1 MFKKTSVAK
10 SCWVS
15 LLLIGGSLALNAQ
28 VVTASP
34 CPAGWTYEVDNGTCF
49 RAFTESDTWTP
60 PAGVTSI
67 SYLVVGGGGGG
78 AQGGASRPGGAGGQV
93 LTESNVSVN
102 GSAIT
107 ITVGTGGAPANTGGA
122 SRLQWTGTTITANG
136 GAAGGGPSGANGPSN
151 SFSGT
156 AVIYGSAGGA
166 GGGQAGGSGAG
177 RGADNYGGCGG
188 GLGGD
193 PNRGGGGGGGGVCN
207 FGFGDTPTTAGSGG
221 SGVVMIRYVGFGVS
235 SFSTSTGAFSNSS
248 SLSYSLSFSATIDAS
263 TLTAADFS
271 NSGTAT
277 GCVFSVSP
285 SSGTASSFTVSV
297 TGCSDGTVAP
307 TLASGSIT
315 TSAGASGPGASSTA
329 NSVTLDT
336 TPPSAPS
343 GVDLAVASDTGA
355 SDSDNNTNDTTPTL
369 SASGGTNGD
378 TMTISATNGTTTVSC
393 TYVIGSATNC
403 TLPTLTDGTWNIS
416 STLTDPA
423 GNTSTSSS
431 ALPIAIDG
439 TAPLAP
445 AGLDLLATS
454 DSGSSDSDNFT
465 GDNTPTLSAS
475 GGTNGDT
482 MTISAT
488 NGTTTVS
495 CTYVIGSATNCTL
508 PTLTD
513 GTWNIS
519 ATLTDPL
526 GNESAASSALPV
538 TIATSSPS
546 RSAPDLLATSD
557 NGASNSDNITN
568 DSTPEISIAGALAG
582 DVVTVSATNGTA
594 TLTCTYTVGAATSC
608 SLPTLSD
615 GTWTVSASVTDA
627 AGNTGPATGSLPITI
642 DATAPSNP
650 VAPDLA
656 TTSDNGGSQTD
667 NVTTDTTPTF
677 GMAGAN
683 DGDTITFTA
692 SDGKGNIRT
701 CSYVHST
708 TVSSCEI
715 LTLSAGTWTVEA
727 IVVDTAGNQSAKSP
741 PTTLVIGSQPA
752 SSPLPTT
759 GFKLPV
765 DLIALWMLTFGIGL
779 TVLHRSRKRL
789 QIGN

>member
-1 MFKKTSVAK
+1 
-10 SCWVS
+10 
-15 LLLIGGSLALNAQ
+15 
-28 VVTASP
+28 
-34 CPAGWTYEVDNGTCF
+34 
-49 RAFTESDTWTP
+49 
-60 PAGVTSI
+60 
-67 SYLVVGGGGGG
+67 
-78 AQGGASRPGGAGGQV
+78 
-93 LTESNVSVN
+93 
-102 GSAIT
+102 
-107 ITVGTGGAPANTGGA
+107 
-122 SRLQWTGTTITANG
+122 
-136 GAAGGGPSGANGPSN
+136 
-151 SFSGT
+151 
-156 AVIYGSAGGA
+156 
-166 GGGQAGGSGAG
+166 
-177 RGADNYGGCGG
+177 
-188 GLGGD
+188 
-193 PNRGGGGGGGGVCN
+193 
-207 FGFGDTPTTAGSGG
+207 
-221 SGVVMIRYVGFGVS
+221 
-235 SFSTSTGAFSNSS
+235 
-248 SLSYSLSFSATIDAS
+248 
-263 TLTAADFS
+263 
-271 NSGTAT
+271 
-277 GCVFSVSP
+277 
-285 SSGTASSFTVSV
+285 
-297 TGCSDGTVAP
+297 
-307 TLASGSIT
+307 
-315 TSAGASGPGASSTA
+315 
-329 NSVTLDT
+329 
-336 TPPSAPS
+336 
-343 GVDLAVASDTGA
+343 
-355 SDSDNNTNDTTPTL
+355 
-369 SASGGTNGD
+369 
-378 TMTISATNGTTTVSC
+378 MTISATNGTTTVSC
-393 TYVIGSATNC
+393 TYVIGAATNC

-416 STLTDPA
+416 S
-423 GNTSTSSS
+423 
-431 ALPIAIDG
+431 
-439 TAPLAP
+439 
-445 AGLDLLATS
+445 
-454 DSGSSDSDNFT
+454 
-465 GDNTPTLSAS
+465 
-475 GGTNGDT
+475 
-482 MTISAT
+482 
-488 NGTTTVS
+488 
-495 CTYVIGSATNCTL
+495 
-508 PTLTD
+508 
-513 GTWNIS
+513 
-519 ATLTDPL
+519 TLTDPL

>member
-1 MFKKTSVAK
+1 M
-10 SCWVS
+10 
-15 LLLIGGSLALNAQ
+15 
-28 VVTASP
+28 
-34 CPAGWTYEVDNGTCF
+34 
-49 RAFTESDTWTP
+49 
-60 PAGVTSI
+60 
-67 SYLVVGGGGGG
+67 
-78 AQGGASRPGGAGGQV
+78 
-93 LTESNVSVN
+93 
-102 GSAIT
+102 
-107 ITVGTGGAPANTGGA
+107 
-122 SRLQWTGTTITANG
+122 
-136 GAAGGGPSGANGPSN
+136 
-151 SFSGT
+151 
-156 AVIYGSAGGA
+156 
-166 GGGQAGGSGAG
+166 
-177 RGADNYGGCGG
+177 
-188 GLGGD
+188 
-193 PNRGGGGGGGGVCN
+193 
-207 FGFGDTPTTAGSGG
+207 
-221 SGVVMIRYVGFGVS
+221 
-235 SFSTSTGAFSNSS
+235 
-248 SLSYSLSFSATIDAS
+248 
-263 TLTAADFS
+263 
-271 NSGTAT
+271 
-277 GCVFSVSP
+277 
-285 SSGTASSFTVSV
+285 
-297 TGCSDGTVAP
+297 
-307 TLASGSIT
+307 
-315 TSAGASGPGASSTA
+315 
-329 NSVTLDT
+329 
-336 TPPSAPS
+336 
-343 GVDLAVASDTGA
+343 
-355 SDSDNNTNDTTPTL
+355 

-423 GNTSTSSS
+423 GNVSLASSG
-431 ALPIAIDG
+431 LPITIDTTGPQSLTPDVIASSDTGVSDADNVTNDSTPTITFTGQTTGDVITVNASNGVTTVSCGYTVGANTNCTLGALSDG
-439 TAPLAP
+439 TWTISASVTDAAGNTGTTQSLDISVDTAAPSAP
-445 AGLDLLATS
+445 SGVDLLAAS
-454 DSGSSDSDNFT
+454 DTGSSDTDNNT
-465 GDNTPTLSAS
+465 NDTTPTLSAS
-475 GGTNGDT
+475 GGNNGDT

-519 ATLTDPL
+519 STLSDPAGNISPSSTALPITIDGTAPAAPTGLDLLAASDTGSSDSDNNTNDTTPTLSASGGTNGDTMTISATNGTTTVSCTYVIGAATNCTLPTLTDGTWNISSTLTDPL

-692 SDGKGNIRT
+692 ADGKGNIRT

>member
-343 GVDLAVASDTGA
+343 GVDLADASDTGA

-393 TYVIGSATNC
+393 TYVIGAATNC

-416 STLTDPA
+416 S
-423 GNTSTSSS
+423 
-431 ALPIAIDG
+431 
-439 TAPLAP
+439 
-445 AGLDLLATS
+445 
-454 DSGSSDSDNFT
+454 
-465 GDNTPTLSAS
+465 
-475 GGTNGDT
+475 
-482 MTISAT
+482 
-488 NGTTTVS
+488 
-495 CTYVIGSATNCTL
+495 
-508 PTLTD
+508 
-513 GTWNIS
+513 
-519 ATLTDPL
+519 TLTDPL

-692 SDGKGNIRT
+692 ADGKGNIRT

>member
-1 MFKKTSVAK
+1 M
-10 SCWVS
+10 
-15 LLLIGGSLALNAQ
+15 
-28 VVTASP
+28 
-34 CPAGWTYEVDNGTCF
+34 D
-49 RAFTESDTWTP
+49 
-60 PAGVTSI
+60 
-67 SYLVVGGGGGG
+67 
-78 AQGGASRPGGAGGQV
+78 AGGCRQV
-93 LTESNVSVN
+93 TKMLTS
-102 GSAIT
+102 
-107 ITVGTGGAPANTGGA
+107 
-122 SRLQWTGTTITANG
+122 
-136 GAAGGGPSGANGPSN
+136 
-151 SFSGT
+151 
-156 AVIYGSAGGA
+156 
-166 GGGQAGGSGAG
+166 
-177 RGADNYGGCGG
+177 
-188 GLGGD
+188 
-193 PNRGGGGGGGGVCN
+193 GGGVSCAPFESWN
-207 FGFGDTPTTAGSGG
+207 GNWVS
-221 SGVVMIRYVGFGVS
+221 VVGLAVS
-235 SFSTSTGAFSNSS
+235 STGIIYEAVFNGTAQNTIRSRTSIGATSTTFV
-248 SLSYSLSFSATIDAS
+248 SASALGVPSAGQGQITGMTIDAS
-263 TLTAADFS
+263 DNLYVTMRDLGEIKRITSAGVVTTYASGLGSPISSPVINPATNVLYYVNANKDIMQIPSGGGSPSLLTAASCNFETWNGSSWYGLGAQLAIDAAGFLYGAQCGGVTTLS
-271 NSGTAT
+271 APNAEPITQINPSTGAMRQYLGWNQCAHASLTNGWAAGCGGNQALAFANGRLYTAGAHMDSAGVYGMNPSGYFAALTYTPNNSGAYSIGANLAPTDSGAFSASSGSGSLSVVPAAPQTPDLTDSSDLGASPTDNNTSDNTPRIEIPGTYTAGNTITVTASRSGATNVTCSYVIPAT
-277 GCVFSVSP
+277 GCDL
-285 SSGTASSFTVSV
+285 GTL
-297 TGCSDGTVAP
+297 SDGTWSISATDTHP
-307 TLASGSIT
+307 T
-315 TSAGASGPGASSTA
+315 AGASAASSTL
-329 NSVTLDT
+329 SVTVDT
-336 TPPSAPS
+336 SRPTAPS
-343 GVDLAVASDTGA
+343 GVDLLAASDTGS

-393 TYVIGSATNC
+393 TYVIGAATNC

-416 STLTDPA
+416 S
-423 GNTSTSSS
+423 
-431 ALPIAIDG
+431 
-439 TAPLAP
+439 
-445 AGLDLLATS
+445 
-454 DSGSSDSDNFT
+454 
-465 GDNTPTLSAS
+465 
-475 GGTNGDT
+475 
-482 MTISAT
+482 
-488 NGTTTVS
+488 
-495 CTYVIGSATNCTL
+495 
-508 PTLTD
+508 
-513 GTWNIS
+513 
-519 ATLTDPL
+519 TLTDPL

-692 SDGKGNIRT
+692 ADGKGNIRT